1 MIVESREELKSPST
15 EDSLTGETSSQLVS
29 NEKSSLN
36 ENDTKTKF
44 INSRKNNLKPVMW
57 KRLFAILN
65 VNRKVENMKIN
76 GID

>member
-36 ENDTKTKF
+36 ENDTKTEF
-44 INSRKNNLKPVMW
+44 INL
-57 KRLFAILN
+57 RLFLSN
-65 VNRKVENMKIN
+65 
-76 GID
+76 